1 MKLSWERG
9 PAEGTAATW
18 GPVGD
23 SGGRARA
30 GASQGGSLRNPLSGT
45 DGVAAE
51 PPPAGGGGRRAS
63 LQAEGSLSLPGR
75 NWGRPNLLC
84 GASVLGGGR
93 SRWPWT
99 RTCSHAHMHAHSHA
113 PRAHTH
119 TFAHIHSSHTCTF
132 THVHACPHVST
143 HAHVCAHIHAH
154 TRSYACTCTHTHP
167 TPSPLPP
174 AGFPDLS
181 RNRVTSRK
189 RRRMAS
195 GRPAGRT
202 GRVEAAAGRG
212 RAHVRM
218 RCWEGPGDAGA
229 GR

>member
-23 SGGRARA
+23 SGGRAHA

-51 PPPAGGGGRRAS
+51 PPPAGGGGEEGLSAGGRESVTPRPK
-63 LQAEGSLSLPGR
+63 LGQAQPAVRSFS
-75 NWGRPNLLC
+75 
-84 GASVLGGGR
+84 AGGGR

-119 TFAHIHSSHTCTF
+119 TFAHIHSSHTHIHTRARVPTRVHTCTF
-132 THVHACPHVST
+132 AHTFTRTHVHM
-143 HAHVCAHIHAH
+143 HAHAH
-154 TRSYACTCTHTHP
+154 TRTFTHAHTHTLPRHP
-167 TPSPLPP
+167 SHQQGFLICHETESQAGSGSEWRVGGRRGGRGEWRRPP
-174 AGFPDLS
+174 AG
-181 RNRVTSRK
+181 
-189 RRRMAS
+189 A
-195 GRPAGRT
+195 
-202 GRVEAAAGRG
+202 E
-212 RAHVRM
+212 RA
-218 RCWEGPGDAGA
+218 
-229 GR
+229 

>member
-30 GASQGGSLRNPLSGT
+30 GASQGGSRRNPLSGT

-51 PPPAGGGGRRAS
+51 PPPAGGAGRRAS

-84 GASVLGGGR
+84 GASVLGGGV
-93 SRWPWT
+93 PDGPG
-99 RTCSHAHMHAHSHA
+99 HAHVHTLTCTHIHVHA
-113 PRAHTH
+113 RAHTH

-143 HAHVCAHIHAH
+143 HARLRTHSRAHTFICMHMHTHARSHIHARTHAH
-154 TRSYACTCTHTHP
+154 THARSHARTHTLP
-167 TPSPLPP
+167 LSPPP
-174 AGFPDLS
+174 
-181 RNRVTSRK
+181 TSRV
-189 RRRMAS
+189 S
-195 GRPAGRT
+195 
-202 GRVEAAAGRG
+202 
-212 RAHVRM
+212 
-218 RCWEGPGDAGA
+218 
-229 GR
+229 